1 VGDAPVPLGCRSVPV
16 PVPAWH
22 PGVRHGR
29 RKQFCFFG
37 GVLLHLRVA
46 LHIVIVLRCST
57 STLAT
62 LATLAW
68 PSINVPCQI
77 YGYELPPVGGMIHR
91 DHLGWTTFMKHVMV
105 VGTLV
110 ILRQFLMMNGEI
122 RINALL
128 VLEEVNFW
136 YYVPRYAEVSV
147 LMLML

>member
-1 VGDAPVPLGCRSVPV
+1 
-16 PVPAWH
+16 
-22 PGVRHGR
+22 
-29 RKQFCFFG
+29 
-37 GVLLHLRVA
+37 
-46 LHIVIVLRCST
+46 
-57 STLAT
+57 
-62 LATLAW
+62 
-68 PSINVPCQI
+68 
-77 YGYELPPVGGMIHR
+77 
-91 DHLGWTTFMKHVMV
+91 MKHVMV